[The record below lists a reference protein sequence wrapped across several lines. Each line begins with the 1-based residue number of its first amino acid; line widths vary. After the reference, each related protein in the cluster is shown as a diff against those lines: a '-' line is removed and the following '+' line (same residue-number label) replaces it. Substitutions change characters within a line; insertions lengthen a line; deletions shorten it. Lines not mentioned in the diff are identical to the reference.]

1 MDPPNTQL
9 SKTLPSRG
17 VLFRKW
23 MRVIHR
29 DLGYVFAGMLLVY
42 AVSGIFLN
50 HKNTF
55 NSQYSIERTEL
66 NLTPLSRSD
75 LSRERVDG
83 LLDEAMPDGSLK
95 SAYIQHYC
103 PDSTTLKVF
112 LKANSSLVVNLSTG
126 QALLEQVHKRPVIGS
141 LSRLHYNPN
150 RAWTWFSDIF
160 AVALIVIILT
170 GLFMLNGKHGL
181 WGIGGI
187 ELLVGILIP
196 LLFALLG

>member
-1 MDPPNTQL
+1 MTTPTPQPTKTPPSL
-9 SKTLPSRG
+9 G
-17 VLFRKW
+17 ALFRKW
-23 MRVIHR
+23 MRLIHR

-55 NSQYSIERTEL
+55 NSQYSIERTQL
-66 NLTPLSRSD
+66 TLTPLSRID
-75 LSRERVDG
+75 LSRERVNA
-83 LLDEAMPDGSLK
+83 LLDEAVPDGSLR

-103 PDSTTLKVF
+103 PDSATLKVF
-112 LKANSSLVVNLSTG
+112 LKGNSSLVVHLSTG
-126 QALLEQVHKRPVIGS
+126 QALLEQVHKRPVIGA

-150 RAWTWFSDIF
+150 KAWTWFSDIF

-170 GLFMLNGKHGL
+170 GLLMLNGKHGL

-187 ELLVGILIP
+187 ELLIGILIP
-196 LLFALLG
+196 LLFAVLG